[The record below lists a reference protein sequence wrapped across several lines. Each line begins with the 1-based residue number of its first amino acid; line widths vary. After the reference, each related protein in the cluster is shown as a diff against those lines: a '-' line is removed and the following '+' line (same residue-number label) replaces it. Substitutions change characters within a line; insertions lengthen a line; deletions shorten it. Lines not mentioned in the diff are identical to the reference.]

1 MQMEQYNSEGKEIKY
16 YEFTDEGRS
25 PAGQVPGGR
34 GEGLTEISDEH
45 DYLDILPDPES
56 ESHTEV
62 CDDVVVI
69 SKV

>member
-34 GEGLTEISDEH
+34 GEGPMEMSDEH
-45 DYLDILPDPES
+45 DYLHIIPDPES
-56 ESHTEV
+56 ESQK
-62 CDDVVVI
+62 
-69 SKV
+69 SNWGLQ